1 MYNSFNDSINKI
13 LLESRDVDLS
23 GKYTLF
29 TLYTDNTATLH
40 IFEDAGSYEAMKFKF
55 SSNDNIKRLGAT
67 KLPENTTFKKLSES
81 LERKFNVPKE
91 AINIRTHEKPQEQ
104 PVETP
109 VAPKAI
115 KESSKTPKK
124 GSVLESVLQGRER
137 FNAQPRSQQ
146 EINNLPTGATEP
158 SINSFRPN
166 QSPKIDMSKFQGLD

>member
-1 MYNSFNDSINKI
+1 MSNSFNDSINRI
-13 LLESRDVDLS
+13 LLESRNVDLS

-81 LERKFNVPKE
+81 LERKFNVPKDT
-91 AINIRTHEKPQEQ
+91 INIRTHDKAQEQ
-104 PVETP
+104 PTEAP
-109 VAPKAI
+109 VAPKAV

-124 GSVLESVLQGRER
+124 GSVLESVLRGREK
-137 FNAQPRSQQ
+137 FNAKPRNQQ
-146 EINNLPTGATEP
+146 EINSLPTEATEP

-166 QSPKIDMSKFQGLD
+166 SSQKIDMSNFQGLD